1 MEKFDKALEWILYI
15 VLFSIFINFKAFFN
29 VGIILL
35 LIISVIKTVKY
46 KTFSKE
52 RVFYWYFGVI
62 LIGLIANLINGTVGK
77 FLSIER
83 SVFFIPLFLMMNL
96 KLSQFDKVKNSMV
109 YGGIIGAFYSVI
121 SYFTP
126 SFLGI
131 NTLYQDYRNNGMRM
145 QSFVNVIRWGNLLQ
159 ILSIYTL
166 QGLQGKKGK
175 VKKMMIL
182 FILLLF
188 IFALVINGTRAG
200 MVGVSTGYFILA
212 TALLFYFR
220 KKYIY
225 KVLVFLSLIVL
236 LLGYLNIEKPE
247 LIERIKSIKSTTNS
261 SNRVRLDLY
270 RAGIKIS
277 KENLLVGVGSGNS
290 KKFFNEF
297 IEKQSDEYRLKYY
310 DNTIKVGTGTP
321 FENNYINVLVENG
334 ILYFLSL
341 NIFLLVLIMNLIKN
355 IKNINKVDKFS
366 VLVLITTIIGSK
378 IFEFF
383 FPRTDSYIYFIVTY
397 LIFYA
402 YAYIAKKE

>member
-1 MEKFDKALEWILYI
+1 
-15 VLFSIFINFKAFFN
+15 
-29 VGIILL
+29 
-35 LIISVIKTVKY
+35 
-46 KTFSKE
+46 
-52 RVFYWYFGVI
+52 
-62 LIGLIANLINGTVGK
+62 
-77 FLSIER
+77 
-83 SVFFIPLFLMMNL
+83 
-96 KLSQFDKVKNSMV
+96 
-109 YGGIIGAFYSVI
+109 
-121 SYFTP
+121 
-126 SFLGI
+126 
-131 NTLYQDYRNNGMRM
+131 
-145 QSFVNVIRWGNLLQ
+145 
-159 ILSIYTL
+159 
-166 QGLQGKKGK
+166 
-175 VKKMMIL
+175 
-182 FILLLF
+182 
-188 IFALVINGTRAG
+188 

-220 KKYIY
+220 KKYLY